1 MARAMYK
8 LTALMHVVGFTVGPL
23 GDKHAQV
30 MSETAISHGPL
41 GMEWNGMEWHGMGWN
56 VCVSPRG
63 CSSEYINQ
71 KLTF

>member
-23 GDKHAQV
+23 DDKHAQV

-41 GMEWNGMEWHGMGWN
+41 GMEWNAI
-56 VCVSPRG
+56 CVSPRG

>member
-23 GDKHAQV
+23 DDKHAQV

-41 GMEWNGMEWHGMGWN
+41 GMEWNGMEWNGMAWHGMECMRFTSWM
-56 VCVSPRG
+56 
-63 CSSEYINQ
+63 Q
-71 KLTF
+71 F